1 MPNDILISIISHL
14 SLKEAV
20 RTSVLSQRWRN
31 LWNST
36 SRLDFDDS
44 ILVPKTRRGA
54 FNFFQCDTFSN
65 LVNNVLESHQN
76 SRIDEFSVCSYLL
89 GRDEKSRVDRW
100 LKFAL
105 DKRVQKLHLNLEFGA
120 YTLPTQFL
128 HNHRLHSIT
137 VLRLENLYLTSE
149 VVEILL
155 SHCPGLEVLQLTGSR
170 GLVHLKIYGHWLKL
184 KKLEILFCRDLEYIE
199 ISRTNLVSFKYFGPN
214 LSILLYDVPHL
225 IEASIRGGV
234 VFHFLKNM
242 SEFSAYLSQLETFEL
257 DLMSLA
263 VSVWNYFL
271 SVEHTDTHQKENNVK
286 VVLINVSFGLN
297 C

>member
-1 MPNDILISIISHL
+1 MATAGVQLNKKRKISQLQRAI
-14 SLKEAV
+14 

-31 LWNST
+31 LCKST

-44 ILVPKTRRGA
+44 ILVPKTRR
-54 FNFFQCDTFSN
+54 
-65 LVNNVLESHQN
+65 
-76 SRIDEFSVCSYLL
+76 
-89 GRDEKSRVDRW
+89 
-100 LKFAL
+100 
-105 DKRVQKLHLNLEFGA
+105 
-120 YTLPTQFL
+120 
-128 HNHRLHSIT
+128 

-184 KKLEILFCRDLEYIE
+184 KKLETLFCRDLEYIE

-214 LSILLYDVPHL
+214 ISILLYDVPHL

-263 VSVWNYFL
+263 IIGTCPKIPKL
-271 SVEHTDTHQKENNVK
+271 SNVK
-286 VVLINVSFGLN
+286 HLELAIYAYDAYDHCVIFEHAPKFLN
-297 C
+297 SYYYPYVRLGQ